1 MVYWSNLVV
10 RYKAHPFFFDQPFRL
25 KPETLDV
32 STQTMP
38 LLPSDN
44 DELANRQLI
53 TTVPWD
59 TNAVDLPTD
68 PDKLRNM
75 IESIAIVDDAS
86 AHAYGKHDGTDIS
99 ALLNLEPQIESECLS
114 QESIPKVA
122 TTLQTL
128 DCSSEALLPAV
139 CCVENL
145 GENSSPST
153 LSETELPE
161 HLQVLFLQTVENK
174 EQSQRAEG
182 GLKQLLLDHQDTFAK
197 SKMHIG
203 FCNVVQH
210 DIDTGDTRP
219 IKQSPRRPPLNSG
232 SAEDEIIDD
241 MLSTGVIQHSDSAW
255 ASPICLVRKKRWKLS
270 LLY

>member
-1 MVYWSNLVV
+1 
-10 RYKAHPFFFDQPFRL
+10 
-25 KPETLDV
+25 
-32 STQTMP
+32 MP

-44 DELANRQLI
+44 NELVNQPLI

-59 TNAVDLPTD
+59 TDAVDLPTD
-68 PDKLRNM
+68 PDELQNT
-75 IESIAIVDDAS
+75 IESIAIVADAS
-86 AHAYGKHDGTDIS
+86 AHAYGKHDGTDIA
-99 ALLNLEPQIESECLS
+99 ALLSLEPQTKSDSLS

-128 DCSSEALLPAV
+128 DCSSEALLPAF

-153 LSETELPE
+153 LSDTELPE

-174 EQSQRAEG
+174 EFSQRAEDD
-182 GLKQLLLDHQDTFAK
+182 LKQLLLDHQDTFAK
-197 SKMHIG
+197 SKMDIG

-219 IKQSPRRPPLNSG
+219 IKQSPRRPSLNSG

-241 MLSTGVIQHSDSAW
+241 MLPTGVTQHLDSAW
-255 ASPICLVRKKRWKLS
+255 ASPVCLVRKKDESYRFCIDYHKLNAVS
-270 LLY
+270 EKRASFARYLSCT